1 MTWLATNT
9 DFLQLILKPSFL
21 SDIPSLSHLKS
32 IHPFITNQKR
42 IINIQSALKSHFIK
56 KRKEKKEK
64 TGFIIFVN
72 ILGAQEIPIGK

>member
-1 MTWLATNT
+1 M
-9 DFLQLILKPSFL
+9 
-21 SDIPSLSHLKS
+21 SLSHLKC

-42 IINIQSALKSHFIK
+42 IINIQSALKPHLIFKK
-56 KRKEKKEK
+56 KREKKEK